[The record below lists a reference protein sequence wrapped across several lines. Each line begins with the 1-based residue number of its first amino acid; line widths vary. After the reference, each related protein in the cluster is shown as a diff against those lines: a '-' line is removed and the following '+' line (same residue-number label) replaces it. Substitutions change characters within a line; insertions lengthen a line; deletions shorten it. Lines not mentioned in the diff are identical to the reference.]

1 LKIPDSLFN
10 TQIYEELLNF
20 VLSEVKYPEEYLLK
34 SYDLFRSNKID
45 QSYIQ
50 FNDGRTI
57 ERISTPL
64 VINGILEGT
73 VLSFRDVTEKVEA
86 EKALIKAK
94 IHAEEANRTKSEFL
108 ATMSHEL
115 RTPLNSVI
123 GFSDIL
129 RAQLFGLLNERQLK
143 YLNNISISGN
153 HLLNLINDI
162 LDISRIESGDV
173 SLYYETMSVK
183 ELFEDVRNIAIPL
196 ASSKNIFLEFSAKPA
211 DLKIYADKIKVKQIL
226 HNLVTNALKFT
237 PNNGHVNVWAKMSAD
252 TIEISVKD
260 NGIGIPEDKQKIIFE
275 PFKQLDSSLSRNY
288 SGTGLGLMIVK
299 KFIEMHGGEI
309 RVESELTKGSKFTII
324 LPIKKKKELKKER

>member
-1 LKIPDSLFN
+1 
-10 TQIYEELLNF
+10 
-20 VLSEVKYPEEYLLK
+20 
-34 SYDLFRSNKID
+34 
-45 QSYIQ
+45 
-50 FNDGRTI
+50 
-57 ERISTPL
+57 
-64 VINGILEGT
+64 
-73 VLSFRDVTEKVEA
+73 
-86 EKALIKAK
+86 
-94 IHAEEANRTKSEFL
+94 
-108 ATMSHEL
+108 
-115 RTPLNSVI
+115 
-123 GFSDIL
+123 
-129 RAQLFGLLNERQLK
+129 
-143 YLNNISISGN
+143 
-153 HLLNLINDI
+153 
-162 LDISRIESGDV
+162 
-173 SLYYETMSVK
+173 MSVK

-237 PNNGHVNVWAKMSAD
+237 SNNGHVNVWAKMSAD

-299 KFIEMHGGEI
+299 KFIEMHEGEI